1 MSSPAQVISVTN
13 NMNKTYVENEKN
25 WKTQDVYSTYE
36 NEKDFL
42 PLCKQKAETKYRN
55 GIAQTCFTCNV
66 HRKLNKYLVLL
77 NI

>member
-1 MSSPAQVISVTN
+1 MSNEQVISVTN
-13 NMNKTYVENEKN
+13 NMNRTDVKN
-25 WKTQDVYSTYE
+25 KRIRKTQDAYSTYE

-66 HRKLNKYLVLL
+66 HRKLNIYLALL